1 MVMLWL
7 MLGYVQI
14 IAEVKKMA
22 NLTWDDL
29 SDDEK
34 RFLIAFH
41 NAPEDARWDALA
53 MLINGRR
60 RDGGDETSGEGG
72 VVVNFEDLKHQ
83 DGVR

>member
-1 MVMLWL
+1 MDH
-7 MLGYVQI
+7 
-14 IAEVKKMA
+14 VKYSD
-22 NLTWDDL
+22 LTENEL
-29 SDDEK
+29 
-34 RFLIAFH
+34 RFLIGMH
-41 NAPEDARWDALA
+41 NAPPEVQRDVFA